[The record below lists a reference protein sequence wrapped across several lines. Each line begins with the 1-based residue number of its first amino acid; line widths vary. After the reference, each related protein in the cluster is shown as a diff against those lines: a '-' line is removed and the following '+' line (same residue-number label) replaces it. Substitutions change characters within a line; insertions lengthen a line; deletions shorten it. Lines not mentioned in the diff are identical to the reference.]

1 MKKIILIPIIVV
13 LTSVAVLG
21 YLGFVPGLSDVIT
34 PPRDLGIR
42 YSEADLLTAYDKA
55 GRYTYTLPNGSV
67 VINYSGEIDT
77 QFTNEEISAL
87 VTLHPRTYNPIKDAQ
102 FKFNDDGTIESS
114 GKLDTK
120 YLAEFS
126 DRFKLRIPD
135 EATDALK
142 NMPGS
147 PRFYIKG
154 TGSVMDD
161 DADFEVEELEIGRL
175 QVPVEDAGNGLEDA
189 TENYID
195 SMDDAHLTSATIED
209 GALQFDGMF
218 PRATP

>member
-13 LTSVAVLG
+13 LVSVAVLG

-34 PPRDLGIR
+34 PPRDLGVR

-55 GRYTYTLPNGSV
+55 GRYTYTLPNGSII
-67 VINYSGEIDT
+67 INYTGDIDT

-87 VTLHPRTYNPIKDAQ
+87 ITLHPRTYNPLQDTQ
-102 FKFNDDGTIESS
+102 VKFNEDGTVEFS

-120 YLAEFS
+120 YLAKFS
-126 DRFKLRIPD
+126 DRFKLNLPS
-135 EATDALK
+135 EATDVVK

-147 PRFYIKG
+147 PRFYLKG
-154 TGSVMDD
+154 TGSVIED
-161 DADFEVEELEIGRL
+161 DAEFDVEEVEIGRIS
-175 QVPVEDAGNGLEDA
+175 VPVKDASQGLESA

-195 SMDDAHLTSATIED
+195 SMDDAHLTSATIVD
-209 GALQFDGMF
+209 GGLEFDGMF